1 MTSEEVEGI
10 IVSHYENE
18 SQTLT
23 TGAEAN
29 LLKFK
34 DLESILTEEESVRW
48 EEIKKTFGRNQL
60 SGGAGDN
67 DTVSRVVGQ
76 LSAFNVGIERIQEVL
91 AQSLQHRQQPAN
103 LADATISKLEEIIA
117 NLRAVP
123 VKVDINV
130 QQVQESSSSELP
142 VDVESKVRQTED

>member
-1 MTSEEVEGI
+1 
-10 IVSHYENE
+10 
-18 SQTLT
+18 
-23 TGAEAN
+23 
-29 LLKFK
+29 
-34 DLESILTEEESVRW
+34 
-48 EEIKKTFGRNQL
+48 
-60 SGGAGDN
+60 
-67 DTVSRVVGQ
+67 
-76 LSAFNVGIERIQEVL
+76 VL